1 MFDKFELVCYPPNVC
16 QYPMEFLNSINLR
29 SMPPH
34 CLQIKKEC
42 NNNVAGESRSKKGA
56 LLWN

>member
-16 QYPMEFLNSINLR
+16 QYPIEFLNSINLP

-34 CLQIKKEC
+34 CLKINK
-42 NNNVAGESRSKKGA
+42 RD
-56 LLWN
+56 